1 MKKDINLV
9 TKSFK
14 DDDSI
19 DAESVFSMLE
29 EFKGQLKRVADR
41 ADKDIIA
48 RAAIE
53 LGSMQAM
60 FLSAFN
66 QEELGHYWISQFWAN
81 CDAIGESCPNMG
93 LKKVRTGNWKVSPF
107 YYNLECVR
115 QELPMVDF
123 LQLTRAMHTHSGEV
137 DKRSPHINGSFTLTR
152 SPYYQNRF
160 DFSWLKGRA
169 NG

>member
-1 MKKDINLV
+1 MKKEINLV

-14 DDDSI
+14 DDGSI

-29 EFKGQLKRVADR
+29 EFKCQLKRVADR

-48 RAAIE
+48 RAAVE
-53 LGSMQAM
+53 LGSMQVM
-60 FLSAFN
+60 FLSAFD

-81 CDAIGESCPNMG
+81 CDAIGESCPNTG

-123 LQLTRAMHTHSGEV
+123 LQLTRAMHTHTGEV

-152 SPYYQNRF
+152 SPYYQHRF

-169 NG
+169 DE